1 VTSTISPLPTIE
13 LPSAHSFV
21 VTLARLT
28 AAFEGA
34 GMTIFARVDHQVAAR
49 QVGLSMPPTTVL
61 IYGSPRGG
69 TPLMLEAPALALD
82 LPLRVLV
89 HEDAAGA
96 TQVVF
101 HAATALTR
109 GVGLPDERAAGLA
122 KAESL
127 IERALQA

>member
-1 VTSTISPLPTIE
+1 VTSTTNPADTMD

-21 VTLARLT
+21 ETLARLT

-34 GMTIFARVDHQVAAR
+34 GMTIFARIDHQAAAL

-61 IYGSPRGG
+61 IYGNPRGG

-89 HEDAAGA
+89 HEVAAGA
-96 TQVVF
+96 TRVVF
-101 HAATALTR
+101 HPATALTR
-109 GVGLPDERAAGLA
+109 AVGLGAERAAGLA

-127 IERALQA
+127 IQRALEA